1 MKIFDGDFLHLWSFL
16 RPYRWRVVKGSLFVL
31 INSAV
36 GMVFPFLLKLL
47 IDSQSANGVKNFS
60 ATELLIG
67 MILLVV
73 IQAVVNY
80 WRLYHVI
87 LIGDN
92 LMADLRTSIFSHIVK
107 LPLEFFNQNRVGELV
122 SRIQNDVALIQESVS
137 IALTDM
143 LRNIGTLAIAT
154 TLAFT
159 LSIELASLILILLPA
174 IAIAARFFNKGI
186 HDNSRELQDKVAE
199 SNIILGEVFGAISNV
214 KTFTNEWYEV
224 ERFRQNMNQV
234 VATARKS
241 AHVRSMLGSALFL
254 IVFGA
259 IILIAWRGMS
269 LMRQGVISY
278 GDLLAFVIYAVY
290 ITSSLNGMA
299 DLLSRVQRSLG
310 ATQRISELLRLPT
323 EQVEKIES
331 GLDPDQIIDGSLEIK
346 DLSFSYPTNRS
357 QHALRDI
364 TLKVEAGERVAVVGP
379 SGAGKSTLLAMLS
392 MLYKPDEGV
401 VLFGKRDSADFP
413 LSALRSQFAIV
424 PQDLQLFGGTVKENI
439 IYGNLMASMD
449 QVIQA
454 AREACAHEF
463 ISALPDG
470 YMTVVG
476 DRGTR
481 LSGGQRQRI
490 AIARA
495 ILRDPK
501 ILILDEATSALDT
514 ESEFLVQ
521 TALTNLMKFR
531 TSFVV
536 AHRLSTV
543 YGADRIVVLQNGSI
557 VEIGSHQQLMDTDQG
572 LYKRLMEFQL
582 A

>member
-1 MKIFDGDFLHLWSFL
+1 MKIFDGNLMHLWSFFK
-16 RPYRWRVVKGSLFVL
+16 PYRLQMLKGSLFVL

-47 IDSQSANGVKNFS
+47 IDSQTAEGAKHFS
-60 ATELLIG
+60 AAELLIG

-73 IQAVVNY
+73 IQAGINY
-80 WRLYHVI
+80 WRLYYVI
-87 LIGDN
+87 IVGDN
-92 LMADLRTSIFSHIVK
+92 LMADLRTNIFSHIVK
-107 LPLEFFNQNRVGELV
+107 LPLEFFNQSRVGELV
-122 SRIQNDVALIQESVS
+122 SRIQNDVGLIQESVS

-143 LRNIGTLAIAT
+143 LRNIGTLLIAT

-159 LSIELASLILILLPA
+159 LSIELAGLILVLLPV
-174 IAIAARFFNKGI
+174 IAIIARFFNKSI
-186 HDNSRELQDKVAE
+186 HDISRELQDKVAE
-199 SNIILGEVFGAISNV
+199 SNIILNEVFGSISNV
-214 KTFTNEWYEV
+214 KTFTNEWYEI
-224 ERFRQNMNQV
+224 ERFRQHMNQV
-234 VATARKS
+234 VATAKKS
-241 AHVRSMLGSALFL
+241 AHVRSMLGAALFL

-259 IILIAWRGMS
+259 IILIAWLGMT
-269 LMRQGVISY
+269 LMKQGEISH
-278 GDLLAFVIYAVY
+278 GDLLAFIIYAVY

-299 DLLSRVQRSLG
+299 DLLSRIQRSLG
-310 ATQRISELLRLPT
+310 ATQRISELLQIPT
-323 EQVEKIES
+323 EKVQKIES
-331 GLDPDQIIDGSLEIK
+331 SLESDEIIDGGVELK
-346 DLSFSYPTNRS
+346 GLSFSYPTNRS
-357 QHALRDI
+357 QQALRDI
-364 TLKVEAGERVAVVGP
+364 SLKIVAGERVAIVGP

-392 MLYKPDEGV
+392 MLYKPDEGMI
-401 VLFGKRDSADFP
+401 LFTKRNSEDFP

-424 PQDLQLFGGTVKENI
+424 PQDLQLFGGTIKENI
-439 IYGNLMASMD
+439 IYGNLMATME
-449 QVIQA
+449 QVMKA

-470 YMTVVG
+470 YLTVVG

-501 ILILDEATSALDT
+501 ILILDEATSALDM

-521 TALTNLMKFR
+521 TAITNLMKSR

-543 YGADRIVVLQNGSI
+543 HGADRIVVLKNGSI
-557 VEIGSHQQLMDTDQG
+557 AEVGNHQQLMDTDQS